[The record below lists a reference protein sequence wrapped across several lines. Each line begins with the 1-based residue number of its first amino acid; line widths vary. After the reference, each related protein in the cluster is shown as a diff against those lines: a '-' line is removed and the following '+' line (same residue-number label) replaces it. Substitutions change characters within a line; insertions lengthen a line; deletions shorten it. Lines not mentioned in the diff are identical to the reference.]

1 MADPFL
7 TSRSPRGARVRPRMA
22 RTMEL
27 HPAGSVGSNF
37 EGRLVRIER
46 RLRRA
51 QLFGAVSCTALLA
64 SWTLAFGPLAREVDE
79 IEHLRV
85 RRLELVDDAGVV
97 RLALGQDPKDGQ
109 RRSRAAGLTV
119 HDKTGAERGGF
130 STFDD
135 GSVVLAMDAPRG
147 VGDPMPDRLGL
158 RVDPDGSCCVMLLDN
173 QTRAVAKLHSD
184 GQGGGGVQ
192 VFQWDMEKKQVHIKT
207 ETYDGPVL
215 STVEMGG

>member
-1 MADPFL
+1 M
-7 TSRSPRGARVRPRMA
+7 G

-27 HPAGSVGSNF
+27 PSAGSVVSNL
-37 EGRLVRIER
+37 EARLVRIER

-51 QLFGAVSCTALLA
+51 QLFGALVGIGLVA
-64 SWTLAFGPLAREVDE
+64 SWTFSFARPVREADE

-85 RRLELVDDAGVV
+85 RRLDLVDDAGVV

-158 RVDPDGSCCVMLLDN
+158 RVDPDGSCYVMLLDN
-173 QTRAVAKLHSD
+173 RTRAVAKLHSD

-192 VFQWDMEKKQVHIKT
+192 VFQWDMEKKKVHVRT
-207 ETYDGPVL
+207 ETYAGPVL
-215 STVEMGG
+215 STVDMGG